1 MFSRHYFNLCDADI
15 AADHSFDTE
24 LYPKCEPNKT
34 NYFYKNGLIAQDED
48 ELRKIIA
55 DKADEPYYSVKLL
68 FPFSRERL
76 AEFPFDIGTLR
87 YNAAQNVIGFV
98 KAMTE

>member
-1 MFSRHYFNLCDADI
+1 MTFCVDN
-15 AADHSFDTE
+15 E
-24 LYPKCEPNKT
+24 MN
-34 NYFYKNGLIAQDED
+34 
-48 ELRKIIA
+48 
-55 DKADEPYYSVKLL
+55 
-68 FPFSRERL
+68 